1 MSSEEVEKL
10 ITELTPLITTW
21 SLRIV
26 GAIIGFLLARMVA
39 GWIAG
44 AFRKVGERAKLDDTL
59 VKFVANVLRWGFI
72 GMAVIALLGVF
83 GIETTSFAAAIG
95 ALGLAIGLAFQSSLS
110 NVAAGVMLLVF
121 RPFKV
126 GDVVRVGGEVG
137 KVEAI
142 DLMSTSL
149 DTPDLRRIIVPNSQV
164 FGSTLENI
172 THHPVRRVD
181 VAVGVDYGADLDT
194 TREVLVKAIGDV
206 PNQADGHDP
215 MVYLTGLGA
224 SSVDYSVRVFVK
236 TDDYWGAKEQLTVA
250 VKKAL
255 DAEGI
260 GIPFPQMDVHLDDRV
275 VDRLGKAA

>member
-26 GAIIGFLLARMVA
+26 GAIIGFLLA